1 MAEVII
7 NESNFEAE
15 VLNSEVP
22 VLVDMWATW
31 CGPCR
36 MLAPIIKEI
45 AEEHPE
51 IKVAKIDV
59 DENQELAVRYGVSS
73 IPTLLVFKNGRVVNK
88 SIGVMPK
95 ARVLDLLK

>member
-36 MLAPIIKEI
+36 MLAPTIKEI